1 MREQEQRKISF
12 QGIIKS
18 VQPRSTVWRYRLDN
32 RTHRTVGYNIFL
44 TGIADG
50 EEKNFA
56 IAISENSR
64 RSIDLNLS
72 AMVRRIASSIRW
84 ESQEQFLIKIVAAL
98 MMRGGWMNFVL
109 RIEMMKSRRRCKC
122 HLR

>member
-1 MREQEQRKISF
+1 MREQVQRKISF

-50 EEKNFA
+50 EEKDFA
-56 IAISENSR
+56 IATLPKIYPRLPKFLSKLDTEKPEFVR
-64 RSIDLNLS
+64 VLSILYLG
-72 AMVRRIASSIRW
+72 
-84 ESQEQFLIKIVAAL
+84 LI
-98 MMRGGWMNFVL
+98 
-109 RIEMMKSRRRCKC
+109 
-122 HLR
+122 

>member
-44 TGIADG
+44 TGIADC
-50 EEKNFA
+50 EEKDFA
-56 IAISENSR
+56 IAISEKQ
-64 RSIDLNLS
+64 
-72 AMVRRIASSIRW
+72 
-84 ESQEQFLIKIVAAL
+84 QEKYKFHIGDEI
-98 MMRGGWMNFVL
+98 
-109 RIEMMKSRRRCKC
+109 
-122 HLR
+122 

>member
-1 MREQEQRKISF
+1 MREQELRKISF

-50 EEKNFA
+50 EYSDGEEKDFA
-56 IAISENSR
+56 IAISEKQQEKYKFH
-64 RSIDLNLS
+64 IGDEIKGTGWTEKYPEWEY
-72 AMVRRIASSIRW
+72 ADYYRIG
-84 ESQEQFLIKIVAAL
+84 AL
-98 MMRGGWMNFVL
+98 KKLQMNNVVGDHEGWIAVGF
-109 RIEMMKSRRRCKC
+109 
-122 HLR
+122 

>member
-44 TGIADG
+44 TGISYRTLAAKSPHSWG
-50 EEKNFA
+50 KTGK
-56 IAISENSR
+56 IPPWGVENQLYPR
-64 RSIDLNLS
+64 
-72 AMVRRIASSIRW
+72 
-84 ESQEQFLIKIVAAL
+84 
-98 MMRGGWMNFVL
+98 
-109 RIEMMKSRRRCKC
+109 
-122 HLR
+122 

>member
-50 EEKNFA
+50 EYSDGEEKDFA
-56 IAISENSR
+56 IAISEKQQEKKR
-64 RSIDLNLS
+64 WDLC
-72 AMVRRIASSIRW
+72 RRIWVS
-84 ESQEQFLIKIVAAL
+84 EG
-98 MMRGGWMNFVL
+98 RGNANCC
-109 RIEMMKSRRRCKC
+109 E
-122 HLR
+122 